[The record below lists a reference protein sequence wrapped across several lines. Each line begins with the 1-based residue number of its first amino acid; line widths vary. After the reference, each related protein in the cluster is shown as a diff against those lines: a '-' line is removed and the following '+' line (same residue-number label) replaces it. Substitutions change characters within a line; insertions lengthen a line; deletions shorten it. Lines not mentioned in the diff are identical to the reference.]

1 MVKNQVIRNLLNGLS
16 INVMETI
23 KTFFSE
29 SIYSNGRDIDITVG
43 TIAILIGV
51 LLITHFILR
60 FIRVIATRKLQEED
74 KFRFK
79 TVFTFLKYIIFS
91 VVIVGA
97 LDTSGVKIT
106 ALLAASTA
114 LFVGIGLGMQKL
126 FQDIISGVFILIDRT
141 VTVNDIIEIDKKIGK
156 ITEVGLRTTKAI
168 TNDDK
173 VLVIPNH
180 KFLNE
185 ILYNWTQ
192 NNEVTR
198 EFVEIGVAYGTDV
211 DLVKALLLGIA
222 IQEDAILNDPKP
234 TVLFEDFGDSALKFK
249 LHFYISDSFNVI
261 VIKSDLRYRI
271 HKVFNENNVQIP
283 FPQRDIHIVS
293 KT

>member
-1 MVKNQVIRNLLNGLS
+1 
-16 INVMETI
+16 METFQD
-23 KTFFSE
+23 FFDQVL
-29 SIYSNGRDIDITVG
+29 YSNDKDIEITVG

-51 LLITHFILR
+51 LLITHIVLR
-60 FIRVIATRKLQEED
+60 LVRGLATRKLQEED
-74 KFRFK
+74 KYRFK
-79 TVFTFLKYIIFS
+79 TVFTFIKYMIFS
-91 VVIVGA
+91 IVIVGA
-97 LDTSGVKIT
+97 LDASGVKIT

-126 FQDIISGVFILIDRT
+126 FQDIISGVFILVDRT
-141 VTVNDIIEIDKKIGK
+141 VTVNDIIEIDKKVGK

-173 VLVIPNH
+173 MLVIPNH
-180 KFLNE
+180 KFLSE

-198 EFVEIGVAYGTDV
+198 EFVDVGVAYGTDV

-222 IQEDAILNDPKP
+222 MQEDAILNDPRP
-234 TVLFEDFGDSALKFK
+234 TVFFEDFGDSALKFK
-249 LHFYISDSFNVI
+249 LHFYISDSFNVL

-271 HKVFNENNVQIP
+271 HKVFNENNIQIP
-283 FPQRDIHIVS
+283 FPQRDIHIIN
-293 KT
+293 K